1 MINWVKGV
9 FVGVS
14 LILFSLENGDDIRYF
29 HLSTIPVGDSTDVI
43 TVSIGDSPDDHEIY
57 LSKMS
62 DGTPLYYS
70 IELRT
75 GICFDNKCRPLDIVL
90 YWNITGR
97 YLGFELLDGEF
108 LSKYDHTP
116 FTPSEYEELHAL
128 LADPFLPL
136 GNYEFED
143 LVKIPD
149 TVNISIDG
157 VSGATSKDVL
167 EFVVEGAAYTTHKLW
182 NVINGPIREQV
193 MAQTESSL
201 DSFLF
206 IKILQSENQSDR
218 TWALERVS
226 LISELDEAVIEA
238 LIGVFHEEEY
248 FQSYLLLKSLSS
260 NHLESEDLQIELF
273 NLIGKVD
280 HGVEKMIFEKL
291 ADASQLSQVVVENSI
306 SILKKLSGTQLVM
319 LLKLYSNHGIN
330 EAGLFEELREMI
342 PHENAFVENQVL
354 KFLEKNANSYDQSL
368 MH

>member
-1 MINWVKGV
+1 M
-9 FVGVS
+9 VGVS
-14 LILFSLENGDDIRYF
+14 LILFFMGNGEDIRYF
-29 HLSTIPVGDSTDVI
+29 HPSTIPVGDSSVVI
-43 TVSIGDSPDDHEIY
+43 KVSIDDSPEGHEIF
-57 LSKMS
+57 LARMG
-62 DGTPLYYS
+62 DGTPLHYF

-116 FTPSEYEELHAL
+116 FTPSEYEELHDL

-149 TVNISIDG
+149 TVNNSVDG

-167 EFVVEGAAYTTHKLW
+167 EYVVEGAAYTTHKLW

-193 MAQTESSL
+193 MTQTESSL

-206 IKILQSENQSDR
+206 LKILQSENQSDR
-218 TWALERVS
+218 TWAMERLS
-226 LISELDEAVIEA
+226 LIYELDELVIDA
-238 LIGVFHEEEY
+238 LIGILLTDEY

-260 NHLESEDLQIELF
+260 HQLKSDYLQLELF

-280 HGVEKMIFEKL
+280 HAIENMIFDKL
-291 ADASQLSQVVVENSI
+291 ADAPQLSQEVVDYSI
-306 SILKKLSGTQLVM
+306 STLRELNDMQLVR
-319 LLKLYSNHGIN
+319 LLKLYSHHGVMQD
-330 EAGLFEELREMI
+330 ELVKELSGI
-342 PHENAFVENQVL
+342 VPHENKYIEKQVL
-354 KFLEKNANSYDQSL
+354 NFLERNSESPDQI
-368 MH
+368 